1 MARSISQTLNLI
13 RSNCATTT
21 GASFL
26 PPGAKSSSSAVVD
39 SIRLTS
45 SRSVSSHPDS
55 SVKNAS
61 GDASEAE
68 AVAVQRI
75 EDAIHRIIVRRSAPD
90 WLPFVPGASYWVPPR
105 RGSYGI
111 ADLVHK
117 LSNSLSEEE
126 VMALTTDRGWPSSS
140 FFVDVDNEN
149 EQSQLSL
156 SDIFL
161 KQMLTPKAPLRM
173 RKKKDRP

>member
-13 RSNCATTT
+13 RSN
-21 GASFL
+21 
-26 PPGAKSSSSAVVD
+26 AKSSSSAVVD

-140 FFVDVDNEN
+140 FFVDGIYI
-149 EQSQLSL
+149 SL
-156 SDIFL
+156 L
-161 KQMLTPKAPLRM
+161 PKRYLLYVLASHASHLIR
-173 RKKKDRP
+173 